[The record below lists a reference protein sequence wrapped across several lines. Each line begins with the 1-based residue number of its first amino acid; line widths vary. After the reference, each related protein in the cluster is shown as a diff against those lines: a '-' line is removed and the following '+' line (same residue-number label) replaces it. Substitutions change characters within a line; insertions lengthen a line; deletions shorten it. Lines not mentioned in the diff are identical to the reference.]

1 MCNRG
6 ITNCRIELEWN
17 FLKNT
22 GKIVRCAEIFT
33 VEATVKSYGH
43 FIRKN
48 IDRIALQEGYTSEE
62 YDTWLSMLD
71 FNYEYI
77 DYPEGTIWFTSDES
91 ITSEY
96 SIEGSIWR
104 INYNEE
110 IPKELHATNK
120 RKLEIARD
128 KPELIKN
135 VDASY
140 LIELLIA
147 KGYKEHEFIN
157 FFHLLE
163 SGSYELCVQMIS

>member
-96 SIEGSIWR
+96 SKVLFGASITTKRYRRSYTQR
-104 INYNEE
+104 INVSW
-110 IPKELHATNK
+110 K
-120 RKLEIARD
+120 
-128 KPELIKN
+128 
-135 VDASY
+135 
-140 LIELLIA
+140 
-147 KGYKEHEFIN
+147 
-157 FFHLLE
+157 
-163 SGSYELCVQMIS
+163 